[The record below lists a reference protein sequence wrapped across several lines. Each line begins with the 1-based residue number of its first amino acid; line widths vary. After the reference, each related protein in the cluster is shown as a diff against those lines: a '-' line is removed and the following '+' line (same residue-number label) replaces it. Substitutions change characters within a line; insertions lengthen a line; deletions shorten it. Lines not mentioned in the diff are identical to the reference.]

1 MTVKIVNLTAHNID
15 VYDDWGNLVATYR
28 PSGLN
33 ARVRNNSKLVSYIN
47 GIPVIGKTNEVIVD
61 LPGEEE
67 GTMYIVSNIVLNRFP
82 NRLDL
87 LAPANMVTKDGRVVG
102 CRSFMSNR

>member
-1 MTVKIVNLTAHNID
+1 
-15 VYDDWGNLVATYR
+15 
-28 PSGLN
+28 
-33 ARVRNNSKLVSYIN
+33 
-47 GIPVIGKTNEVIVD
+47 
-61 LPGEEE
+61 
-67 GTMYIVSNIVLNRFP
+67 MYIVSNVVLNRFP